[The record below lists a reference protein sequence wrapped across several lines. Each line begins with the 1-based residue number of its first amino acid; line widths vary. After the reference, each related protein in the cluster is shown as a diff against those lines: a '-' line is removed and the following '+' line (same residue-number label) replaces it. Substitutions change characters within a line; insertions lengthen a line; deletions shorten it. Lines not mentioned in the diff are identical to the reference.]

1 MNVCLLTQKQ
11 STQKQNERKIQS
23 VDRTPRKA
31 KPPLTDIIRRMQV
44 ILNTMDEPIGG
55 RQELI
60 LQHRLDS

>member
-44 ILNTMDEPIGG
+44 ILNTMDEP
-55 RQELI
+55 
-60 LQHRLDS
+60 S